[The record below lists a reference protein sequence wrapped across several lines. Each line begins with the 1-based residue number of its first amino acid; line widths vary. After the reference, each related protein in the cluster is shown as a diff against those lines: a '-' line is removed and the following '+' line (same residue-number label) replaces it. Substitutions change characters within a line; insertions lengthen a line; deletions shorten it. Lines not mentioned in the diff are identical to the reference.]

1 MEEAAGDA
9 RPDDVD
15 EVGDGD
21 LLVVEEVHSGEE
33 ALALLRHVKWF
44 YSRALSRHSCTVV
57 IRILRDLCQRN
68 PTWSSLKCWPPP
80 PPKHHRGG
88 RKQRISSSGEA
99 EGATLE
105 KILSSRIPKN
115 VLKRRPRGSRT
126 CQMGN
131 QHMDLRQS
139 SMPAL
144 LGGGESK
151 ER

>member
-33 ALALLRHVKWF
+33 ALAELRHVPL
-44 YSRALSRHSCTVV
+44 RALSRHSCTVV

-68 PTWSSLKCWPPP
+68 PTWSPLKCWPPPP

-88 RKQRISSSGEA
+88 RKQGISSSGEA

-115 VLKRRPRGSRT
+115 VLKKKTTRK
-126 CQMGN
+126 Q
-131 QHMDLRQS
+131 DLPDGEPTYGPQTEFYACFALS
-139 SMPAL
+139 SP
-144 LGGGESK
+144 
-151 ER
+151 